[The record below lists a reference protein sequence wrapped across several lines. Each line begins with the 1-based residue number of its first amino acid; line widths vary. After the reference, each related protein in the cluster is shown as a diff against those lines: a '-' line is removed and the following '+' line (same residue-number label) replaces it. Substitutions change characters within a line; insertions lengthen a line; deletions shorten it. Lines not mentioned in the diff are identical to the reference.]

1 MSLVF
6 LSLFY
11 LCTSALPTCM
21 SVPHVCVWCLWR
33 PEGGVNSSGIEVTDG
48 WEPPCR
54 LETEPGSSGRAAKSL
69 NRRLLL
75 STPHSVVTVAIYQR
89 LPLLSTPGIS
99 SRFLLSLCFHRSGLS
114 MPSLSLEMYVSPPAL
129 SNIPSPH
136 AALPEPTFS
145 DPYLGSHLPI
155 PPALTHSNPKL
166 STTGLHMLLSRSSE
180 ASCFLG
186 FLFSTSS

>member
-1 MSLVF
+1 MCVSGVCGGRKGASIPLELKLLMVGNHHVGWKLSPGPLEEQPSL
-6 LSLFY
+6 L
-11 LCTSALPTCM
+11 T
-21 SVPHVCVWCLWR
+21 
-33 PEGGVNSSGIEVTDG
+33 EGCFFQ
-48 WEPPCR
+48 P
-54 LETEPGSSGRAAKSL
+54 
-69 NRRLLL
+69 
-75 STPHSVVTVAIYQR
+75 PHSVVTVAIYQR